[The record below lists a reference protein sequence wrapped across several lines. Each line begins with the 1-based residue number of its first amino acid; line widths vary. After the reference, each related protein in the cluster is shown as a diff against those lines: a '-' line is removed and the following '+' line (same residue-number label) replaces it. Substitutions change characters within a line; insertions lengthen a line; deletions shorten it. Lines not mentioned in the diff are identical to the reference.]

1 MTEYHRTLFLTSLKG
16 QYKLWRR
23 ELAPACN
30 RADSIVQFGN
40 VIGCNTLVKDK
51 ETFGAN
57 EAILKFV
64 LLYRSTQENWTQL
77 VGANEIAALNAPKEW
92 TNATSRKILRDA
104 WLGNN
109 PTMQVAAVEKG
120 RLLTHGGLTYGE
132 WLSIGSPASVEKASE
147 RLNEK
152 YAGTLHQGSCFRLDG
167 IPNFSANPI
176 WADAVTEL
184 YSSWITAPVPMPFD
198 QVHGSGQLNTEEG
211 RSALG
216 EQSSLLNYADQIRF
230 RKFGSIITVKGMQ
243 FTAVDIQLPDTIVTM
258 VPQHKSLYIEKAEFP
273 APE

>member
-1 MTEYHRTLFLTSLKG
+1 MTEFHRTLFLTSLKG

-30 RADSIVQFGN
+30 KADSIVQFGN
-40 VIGCNTLVKDK
+40 IIGCNSLVKDK
-51 ETFGAN
+51 ESLGAN

-77 VGANEIAALNAPKEW
+77 VGTNEIAALNDPKEW

-104 WLGNN
+104 WLGDS
-109 PTMQVAAVEKG
+109 PTMQVAAVDKG

-132 WLSIGSPASVEKASE
+132 WLSIGSPTSVDEAAG

-152 YAGTLHQGSCFRLDG
+152 YAGTLHQGSCFRLSG
-167 IPNFSANPI
+167 IPNFAANPI

-198 QVHGSGQLNTEEG
+198 QVHGSGNLNTSEG
-211 RSALG
+211 RLTLS
-216 EQSSLLNYADQIRF
+216 EKSSLLNYADQIRF
-230 RKFGSIITVKGMQ
+230 RKYGSFVTIKDMQ
-243 FTAVDIQLPDTIVTM
+243 FTAIEIDLPDNIVTM
-258 VPQHKSLYIEKAEFP
+258 VPQHKSLYIEKTEMSQ
-273 APE
+273 

>member
-1 MTEYHRTLFLTSLKG
+1 MPEYHRTLFLTSLKG

-30 RADSIVQFGN
+30 KVDSIVQFGN
-40 VIGCNTLVKDK
+40 IIGCNSLVKDK
-51 ETFGAN
+51 DSFGAN

-77 VGANEIAALNAPKEW
+77 VGANEIAALNLPKEW

-104 WLGNN
+104 WLGEN
-109 PTMQVAAVEKG
+109 PTMQVAAVDKG

-132 WLSIGSPASVEKASE
+132 WLSIGSPKSVDETAH

-152 YAGTLHQGSCFRLDG
+152 YAGTLQQGSCFRLNG
-167 IPNFSANPI
+167 IPNFAANPI
-176 WADAVTEL
+176 WADPVTEL
-184 YSSWITAPVPMPFD
+184 YGSWITAPVPMPFD
-198 QVHGSGQLNTEEG
+198 QVHGAGNLNTTEG
-211 RSALG
+211 RLLLG

-230 RKFGSIITVKGMQ
+230 RKYGSFVTVKSMQ
-243 FTAVDIQLPDTIVTM
+243 FTAIEIDLPDNIVTM
-258 VPQHKSLYIEKAEFP
+258 VPQHKSLYIEKTEINQ
-273 APE
+273 